1 MTESALGRRLF
12 VEFVSV
18 ISKNHAAGSS
28 NVENTLVWVIFWSK
42 WIAKPQLMTL
52 KSAGQCHS
60 NWHARFE
67 PVLTGLL
74 TVQYLSVYL
83 ALARKT
89 KSARASWGR
98 SIRLCIL
105 PTTQRAQQ
113 KRREGSLEKRQLAVC
128 FSVLLVWF
136 EYLLYVHQGRCC
148 HLSLAHIVNTKLGN
162 YAASNTTKNTSKVL
176 TLPRKGKRYDT
187 YTKYI
192 LNQACQV

>member
-1 MTESALGRRLF
+1 MRESALGRRIF

-18 ISKNHAAGSS
+18 ISKSHAAGSS
-28 NVENTLVWVIFWSK
+28 NVESTLVWLIFWSK

-74 TVQYLSVYL
+74 TVQYSSVYL

-105 PTTQRAQQ
+105 PHDTTRATEE
-113 KRREGSLEKRQLAVC
+113 KGGKPNGETVGRLFFCSVSLVWTLAVC
-128 FSVLLVWF
+128 APGQLLQSVLCPYC
-136 EYLLYVHQGRCC
+136 EYQTRQVR
-148 HLSLAHIVNTKLGN
+148 
-162 YAASNTTKNTSKVL
+162 
-176 TLPRKGKRYDT
+176 GK
-187 YTKYI
+187 
-192 LNQACQV
+192 

>member
-1 MTESALGRRLF
+1 MRESALGRRIF
-12 VEFVSV
+12 VAFVSV
-18 ISKNHAAGSS
+18 ISKSHAADSS
-28 NVENTLVWVIFWSK
+28 NVENTLVWVTFWSK

-67 PVLTGLL
+67 PAPTGLL
-74 TVQYLSVYL
+74 TVQYSSVYL
-83 ALARKT
+83 ALVRKT

-113 KRREGSLEKRQLAVC
+113 KRREGSLMERQLAIC

-136 EYLLYVHQGRCC
+136 EHWLYVRQGSYCNLC
-148 HLSLAHIVNTKLGN
+148 FAHIVNTKLGKC
-162 YAASNTTKNTSKVL
+162 AESNTTKNTSKVL
-176 TLPRKGKRYDT
+176 TLPRKEKRYDT
-187 YTKYI
+187 DKKYI
-192 LNQACQV
+192 LNQAYQV

>member
-1 MTESALGRRLF
+1 MRESALGRRIF

-18 ISKNHAAGSS
+18 ISKSQASGSS

-67 PVLTGLL
+67 PVLTGPL
-74 TVQYLSVYL
+74 TVQYWSVYL

-89 KSARASWGR
+89 KSARASWDR
-98 SIRLCIL
+98 SIRLCTL

-113 KRREGSLEKRQLAVC
+113 KRREGSLGERQLAVS
-128 FSVLLVWF
+128 FSVLLVRF
-136 EYLLYVHQGRCC
+136 EYLLYVPQGRCC
-148 HLSLAHIVNTKLGN
+148 HLSFAHIVNTKLGN
-162 YAASNTTKNTSKVL
+162 YAASNNTKNTSKVL
-176 TLPRKGKRYDT
+176 TLPHKGQRYDT
-187 YTKYI
+187 DTKYI
-192 LNQACQV
+192 LNQANQV